1 MGVFEDTSVRIDG
14 IHRKRYISLGRSGG
28 TDRFRNSRLMGVIY
42 KVFRYDTNTTDYIKV
57 GSDTNWAKNSIHQNA
72 NWNFVSPDI
81 WDNPNLS
88 EEENE
93 AQSGGLPIYDDNPQQ

>member
-14 IHRKRYISLGRSGG
+14 VHRRHYISLGRSGG
-28 TDRFRNSRLMGVIY
+28 TRRFGGRLTATIY
-42 KVFRYDTNTTDYIKV
+42 KVFRYDTNTIDYIRV
-57 GSDTNWAKNSIHQNA
+57 GGDTNYRRNSIHQSA
-72 NWNFVSPDI
+72 NWNFVSPTI

-88 EEENE
+88 EAENE